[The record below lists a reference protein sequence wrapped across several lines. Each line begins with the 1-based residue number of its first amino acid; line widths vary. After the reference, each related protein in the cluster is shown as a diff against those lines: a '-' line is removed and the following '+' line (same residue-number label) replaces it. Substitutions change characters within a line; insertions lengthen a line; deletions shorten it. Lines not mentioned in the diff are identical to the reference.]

1 MAVKIRAFTI
11 SLLTLWCALPAG
23 AAPPTLPL
31 LDPNVTPFP
40 QSSLV
45 DFSFLLDAPAGK
57 HGFLTT
63 RPDGHFYFAD
73 GTRAR
78 FFGINIA
85 NHSVFQSPDTIDHIV
100 AVFRRAGI
108 NLVRFHHID
117 ERGGIIDLTRD
128 DSRHL
133 DPEKLDLL
141 DYWIF
146 KCKQAGI
153 YVYLDLLDYRTF
165 KPGDSVPNAA
175 ALGRGAKPYAVFN
188 RRLIDLQKEYAE
200 NLLRGHVNPYTGL
213 SYADDPAIV
222 MIELFDE
229 NGLFMKRDAWRSLAE
244 PYATEFKQLWNRWL
258 KLRYGNTETLAKTWT
273 NYKGECALQPGESLE
288 KGTVELPLMDLN
300 KPSTGY
306 ARSVSSPARRNDG
319 AQFAYD
325 IHRAYY
331 REMKTYLHGL
341 GVRVPLTAIVRQD
354 DLPDLRAVAEEL
366 DFVGN
371 NFYWDH
377 PSWRVQEDWKLPSF
391 FTGENPISE
400 NGVRGV
406 APSLSITKV
415 RGKPLVC
422 REWNYC
428 YPNPY
433 RSAGILEA
441 TAYAALQDVDCLI
454 LFTYDSALS
463 RIGYFDVHAD
473 PSRWGLVAI
482 AAKMFLQRDVAPS
495 RLSVSVARSHVGTF
509 SYARYLRPFY
519 SLAWVSQIYNDFFD
533 DTYIP
538 RIPPLNKGGTGGV
551 DFVLSDGRDTVSKY
565 RGAPTLL
572 YTQSKSVDLYDNQ
585 RLEVGRYM
593 DDYAV
598 NLINSGTFQW
608 RFDGILFG
616 EGGQRTFATS
626 TPVFSLADVMA
637 QKMVPIGQAEAQ
649 GATYG
654 FYDPKTGNYV
664 FNYLSDAGVLRVALD
679 ALGRTARNPHVSHH
693 CTETRVFTSDTGEL
707 VRQSAAGRLF
717 IHTPTTQA
725 VVGNIG
731 SDEIALS
738 ALRLKAN
745 GTGALIATSLDGK
758 PLVNSQ
764 RYLVKMV
771 TDANNTGEDV
781 TLTYLNGLLR
791 YRLAAF
797 GQAPVLTKGE
807 PATSPI
813 QVFIGSR
820 KLLEVYLSKGTF
832 EMVVDRHTAYF
843 YCDTPHIEFAFDQDP
858 HRLNVVSYQLDGTQQ
873 VLTAHSPFKYP
884 EGAAFVRVTQ
894 R

>member
-1 MAVKIRAFTI
+1 MTKTALTI
-11 SLLTLWCALPAG
+11 VFLLSLSLPCAA
-23 AAPPTLPL
+23 AAPSLPL
-31 LDPNVTPFP
+31 LNPNVSPFP
-40 QSSLV
+40 QSSLA

-63 RPDGHFYFAD
+63 RPDGHFYFAN
-73 GTRAR
+73 GARAR

-85 NHSVFQSPDTIDHIV
+85 NHSIFQSPDAIDNMV

-128 DSRHL
+128 DSRRL

-165 KPGDSVPNAA
+165 KPGDGVPNAA
-175 ALGRGAKPYAVFN
+175 ALGRGAKPYIVFN

-229 NGLFMKRDAWRSLAE
+229 NGLFMKREAWRSLAE
-244 PYATEFKQLWNRWL
+244 PAATEFKQLWNRWL

-273 NYKGECALQPGESLE
+273 NYKGECALMSEESLE

-325 IHRAYY
+325 VHRAYY
-331 REMKTYLHGL
+331 REMKTYLRGL

-354 DLPDLRAVAEEL
+354 DLPDLKAVAEEL

-377 PSWRVQEDWKLPSF
+377 PSWRAKEDWKLPSF
-391 FTGENPISE
+391 FTGDNPISE
-400 NGVRGV
+400 DGVRGV
-406 APSLSITKV
+406 APALSITKV

-433 RSAGILEA
+433 RNAGIIEA
-441 TAYAALQDVDCLI
+441 TAYALLQDVDCII
-454 LFTYDSALS
+454 LFTYDSITT

-495 RLSVSVARSHVGTF
+495 RLSVSVAHSQVGTF

-533 DTYIP
+533 DTYNAKASLVI
-538 RIPPLNKGGTGGV
+538 
-551 DFVLSDGRDTVSKY
+551 SDGRDTVSQY

-572 YTQSKSVDLYDNQ
+572 YTQSKNLDLYAKQ
-585 RLEVGRYM
+585 RLETGRYM
-593 DDYAV
+593 DDYTV
-598 NLINSGTFQW
+598 NPIGSGTFQW
-608 RFDGILFG
+608 RFDGILFEDG
-616 EGGQRTFATS
+616 SQRTFATS
-626 TPVFSLADVMA
+626 TPVFSLTDVMA
-637 QKMVPIGQAEAQ
+637 QKMVPIGQAEEQ

-654 FYDPKTGNYV
+654 FYDPRTGNYV
-664 FNYLSDAGVLRVALD
+664 FNYLSDPGVLRVALD
-679 ALGRTARNPHVSHH
+679 ALGRIGKNPNVSHRS
-693 CTETRVFTSDTGEL
+693 TETRVFTSDTGEL
-707 VRQSAAGRLF
+707 VRQSAGGRLF

-738 ALRLKAN
+738 ALRIKAN

-758 PLVNSQ
+758 PLANSQ

-771 TDANNTGEDV
+771 TDASNTGEDV
-781 TLTYLNGLLR
+781 TPTRLNGSLR
-791 YRLAAF
+791 YKLAAF
-797 GQAPVLTKGE
+797 GQAPVLTNGG
-807 PATSPI
+807 PATPPI
-813 QVFIGSR
+813 QVSIGSR
-820 KLLEVYLSKGTF
+820 KLLEVYLTKGTF
-832 EMVVDRHTAYF
+832 EMVVDRNASYF
-843 YCDTPHIEFAFDQDP
+843 YCDTPHVEFAFDRDP
-858 HRLNVVSYQLDGTQQ
+858 HRLNVISYQLDGTQQ
-873 VLTAHSPFKYP
+873 VLSAHSPFTYP
-884 EGAAFVRVTQ
+884 EGAAFVRVTT

>member
-1 MAVKIRAFTI
+1 VNGIAFTI
-11 SLLTLWCALPAG
+11 FLVTLVFTLPCAA
-23 AAPPTLPL
+23 AAPSLPL
-31 LDPNVTPFP
+31 LDPNVSPFP

-63 RPDGHFYFAD
+63 RSDGHFYFAD
-73 GTRAR
+73 GTRAW

-85 NHSVFQSPDTIDHIV
+85 NHSVFQSPEAIDNMV

-117 ERGGIIDLTRD
+117 ERGGVIDLTRD

-165 KPGDSVPNAA
+165 KPGDGVPNAA

-200 NLLRGHVNPYTGL
+200 NLLRSHVNAYTGL

-229 NGLFMKRDAWRSLAE
+229 NGLFMKREAWRSLAE

-273 NYKGECALQPGESLE
+273 NNKGEGALMPGEDVE

-325 IHRAYY
+325 VHRAYY
-331 REMKTYLHGL
+331 REMKTYLRGL

-354 DLPDLRAVAEEL
+354 DLPDLKAVAEEL

-377 PSWRVQEDWKLPSF
+377 PSWRAQEGWKLPSF
-391 FTGENPISE
+391 FTGDNPISE
-400 NGVRGV
+400 DGVRGV
-406 APSLSITKV
+406 APALSITKV

-441 TAYAALQDVDCLI
+441 TAYALLQDVDCII
-454 LFTYDSALS
+454 LFTYDSLPVGQVANLS
-463 RIGYFDVHAD
+463 YIARIGYFDVHAD
-473 PSRWGLVAI
+473 PSRWGLVGV

-495 RLSVSVARSHVGTF
+495 RLSVAVAHSRVGTF

-533 DTYIP
+533 DTYHAQAS
-538 RIPPLNKGGTGGV
+538 L
-551 DFVLSDGRDTVSKY
+551 VLSNGRDIGRQY

-572 YTQSKSVDLYDNQ
+572 YTQSKNLDLYAQ
-585 RLEVGRYM
+585 RACLETAPTWGYT
-593 DDYAV
+593 
-598 NLINSGTFQW
+598 INPISSGTFQW
-608 RFDGILFG
+608 RFDGILFAEG
-616 EGGQRTFATS
+616 EQRTFAPPA
-626 TPVFSLADVMA
+626 PVFSLADVMA
-637 QKMVPIGQAEAQ
+637 QKMVPIGRAEEQ

-654 FYDPKTGNYV
+654 FYDPRTGNYV
-664 FNYLSDAGVLRVALD
+664 FNYLSDLGVLRVALD
-679 ALGRTARNPHVSHH
+679 ALGRIGKNPNISHR
-693 CTETRVFTSDTGEL
+693 CVETRVFTSDTGEL
-707 VRQSAAGRLF
+707 VRQSAEGRLF

-745 GTGALIATSLDGK
+745 GSGALVATSLDGK
-758 PLVNSQ
+758 PLAHSQ

-771 TDANNTGEDV
+771 TGASNSGEEV
-781 TLTYLNGLLR
+781 TPARLNGVLR
-791 YRLAAF
+791 YKLAAF
-797 GQAPVLTKGE
+797 GQAPILTNGS
-807 PATSPI
+807 PATRPI
-813 QVFIGSR
+813 QVSIGSR
-820 KLLEVYLSKGTF
+820 KLLEVYLTKGTF

-843 YCDTPHIEFAFDQDP
+843 YCDTPHVEFAFDRDP
-858 HRLNVVSYQLDGTQQ
+858 NRLNVVSYQLDGTQQ
-873 VLTAHSPFKYP
+873 VLSAHSPFTYP
-884 EGAAFVRVTQ
+884 EGAVFIRVTTK
-894 R
+894 

>member
-1 MAVKIRAFTI
+1 
-11 SLLTLWCALPAG
+11 
-23 AAPPTLPL
+23 
-31 LDPNVTPFP
+31 
-40 QSSLV
+40 
-45 DFSFLLDAPAGK
+45 
-57 HGFLTT
+57 
-63 RPDGHFYFAD
+63 
-73 GTRAR
+73 
-78 FFGINIA
+78 
-85 NHSVFQSPDTIDHIV
+85 QSPDVIENMV

-165 KPGDSVPNAA
+165 KPGDGVPNAA

-200 NLLRGHVNPYTGL
+200 NLLRRHVNPYTGL

-229 NGLFMKRDAWRSLAE
+229 NGLFMKRNMWRSLAE

-258 KLRYGNTETLAKTWT
+258 KLRYGSTETLAKTWT
-273 NYKGECALQPGESLE
+273 NHKGECALMPGESLE

-300 KPSTGY
+300 KPSSGY

-325 IHRAYY
+325 LHRAYY
-331 REMKTYLHGL
+331 REMKTYLRGL

-354 DLPDLRAVAEEL
+354 DLPDLKAVAEEL

-377 PSWRVQEDWKLPSF
+377 PSWRPKEDWQLPSF
-391 FTGENPISE
+391 FRGDNPISE
-400 NGVRGV
+400 DGVRGV

-433 RSAGILEA
+433 RSAGILET
-441 TAYAALQDVDCLI
+441 TAYAALQDVDCII
-454 LFTYDSALS
+454 LFTYDAIAP
-463 RIGYFDVHAD
+463 RIGYFDVHSD
-473 PSRWGLVAI
+473 PARWGLVGM

-495 RLSVSVARSHVGTF
+495 RLSVAVAHSQVGTF

-519 SLAWVSQIYNDFFD
+519 SLAWVSRMNNDFFD
-533 DTYIP
+533 DTYTP
-538 RIPPLNKGGTGGV
+538 RIPPRDNWGQGEV
-551 DFVLSDGRDTVSKY
+551 NFVLSGGRDTLSQY

-572 YTQSKSVDLYDNQ
+572 YTQSKSLDLYDKQ
-585 RLEVGRYM
+585 RRETGRYL
-593 DDYAV
+593 DDYPV
-598 NLINSGTFQW
+598 NVLSSGRSQW
-608 RFDGILFG
+608 RFDGVLFG
-616 EGGQRTFATS
+616 DGEERTFATS
-626 TPVFSLADVMA
+626 SPVFSLADVVA

-649 GATYG
+649 GAAYG

-679 ALGRTARNPHVSHH
+679 ALGRLAGGTPNQRNPHISHR
-693 CTETRVFTSDTGEL
+693 CVESRLFVSDTGEL
-707 VRQSAAGRLF
+707 VRQSAGGRLF

-725 VVGNIG
+725 VVGNLG
-731 SDEIALS
+731 SGEIALS

-758 PLVNSQ
+758 PLAQSQ

-771 TDANNTGEDV
+771 TDARNTGEDV
-781 TLTYLNGLLR
+781 TLTQLNGLLR
-791 YRLAAF
+791 YQLTTF
-797 GQAPVLTKGE
+797 GQ
-807 PATSPI
+807 SPI
-813 QVFIGSR
+813 ITGGAAASIPVQVSIGGR
-820 KLLEVYLSKGTF
+820 KVLEVYLSRGTF
-832 EMVVDRHTAYF
+832 ELVVDRHTAYF
-843 YCDTPHIEFAFDQDP
+843 YCDTPGVEFAFDRDP
-858 HRLNVVSYQLDGTQQ
+858 QRLNVVSYQLDGTQQ
-873 VLTAHSPFKYP
+873 TLIAHSPFTYP
-884 EGAAFVRVTQ
+884 AGAAFVRVTQ